1 MKYIIFSA
9 LSLFLL
15 ISCQTDKAKQQEF
28 AGQYQV
34 TLHLPEAKNEMEKA
48 KQDVEKELK
57 KAKEEIKTEI
67 QKAKEEIEA
76 ELGENSH
83 SGNAASNFVEGIGEL
98 AQGLAGLG
106 EGLGKMGIDIGQGI
120 VDGLKFKAEFKPDG
134 TVYFGKK
141 SRIQIGAGNQWE
153 IKDGKFYLWEEG
165 EEKKE
170 FTMKKL
176 GDGKWDL
183 ISSDLIFHL
192 EKITTE

>member
-9 LSLFLL
+9 LSMLLL
-15 ISCQTDKAKQQEF
+15 ISCQSDEAKQQEF

-48 KQDVEKELK
+48 KEDVEKELK
-57 KAKEEIKTEI
+57 KAKEEIETEI
-67 QKAKEEIEA
+67 EKAKKEIES
-76 ELGENSH
+76 ELGEGSH
-83 SGNAASNFVEGIGEL
+83 SSNAAGNFVEGIGQL

-120 VDGLKFKAEFKPDG
+120 IDGLKFKAEFKPDG
-134 TVYFGKK
+134 TVFFGKRSK
-141 SRIQIGAGNQWE
+141 IQIGAGNHWE
-153 IKDGKFYLWEEG
+153 IRDGKFYLWEEG

-176 GDGKWDL
+176 GENKWDL
-183 ISSDLIFHL
+183 TSSDIIFHL
-192 EKITTE
+192 EKI